1 MISFSASLHQF
12 EDAVDV
18 CMKDKGEKV
27 IGIGG
32 KVYPGEKII
41 ELLSK
46 AGFRKDIRETIS
58 LTIDKIG
65 QYLTA
70 KGLLS
75 LYCFHI
81 TSLFHC

>member
-1 MISFSASLHQF
+1 MHQF

-18 CMKDKGEKV
+18 CMKDRGEKV
-27 IGIGG
+27 IGIDG
-32 KVYPGEKII
+32 KVYSGEKMI

-46 AGFRKDIRETIS
+46 AGFRKDMKEAIS

-75 LYCFHI
+75 LHYFHI
-81 TSLFHC
+81 VFGT